1 MGYQSGSERKYLLK
15 DARKHPLL
23 LRRHHSRPEFL
34 LKGRD
39 QSDDRVFLLDDP
51 GFTIPNGQVCPFVKV
66 DRRVINDGPNRSQV
80 SINLN
85 RYSGRLSNWQ
95 SRIPPNPLSPPLQPL
110 DDRPRHL
117 LRRRASAE
125 ITGEDTCH
133 EGRFDR

>member
-39 QSDDRVFLLDDP
+39 QSDDRVFPLDDP
-51 GFTIPNGQVCPFVKV
+51 GFTIPTGQVRPFDKV
-66 DRRVINDGPNRSQV
+66 DRRVINDSLNRSQV
-80 SINLN
+80 AINLS

-95 SRIPPNPLSPPLQPL
+95 SRIPPNPLS
-110 DDRPRHL
+110 RPYNRSMI
-117 LRRRASAE
+117 APVTCSSARG
-125 ITGEDTCH
+125 ISSSVTLGSRTTISS
-133 EGRFDR
+133 